1 MILAAGRQNTIAVK
15 RLRRIEIEHKHQFA
29 THEGQYLIIVFFPKL
44 AHRQGLEVVGTAD
57 EMYDRIVPIVEQVVF
72 QFGIIYETPLAPRI
86 FIAPSITLSRK
97 VYPLG
102 MAEFIT
108 HKIEVTSLISHKRL
122 VVAFYIGYCLFVSTT
137 VGQLPEYARRLPI
150 LVLTLFER
158 LNPVVGYTHGHAIIE
173 AHAAVTERQCQ
184 PGHSA
189 HFLGNSDCIGV
200 DTMYQL
206 VGQGQ
211 IGNSIGVFA
220 AIVIVAIA
228 SESLS
233 ETMVIVQHRGHAVK
247 AKTIEMVFF
256 EPVLAVTQQEVHHLI
271 LAVIEAQRVPSRV
284 FTAPVT
290 VKI

>member
-1 MILAAGRQNTIAVK
+1 
-15 RLRRIEIEHKHQFA
+15 
-29 THEGQYLIIVFFPKL
+29 
-44 AHRQGLEVVGTAD
+44 
-57 EMYDRIVPIVEQVVF
+57 
-72 QFGIIYETPLAPRI
+72 
-86 FIAPSITLSRK
+86 
-97 VYPLG
+97 
-102 MAEFIT
+102 
-108 HKIEVTSLISHKRL
+108 
-122 VVAFYIGYCLFVSTT
+122 
-137 VGQLPEYARRLPI
+137 
-150 LVLTLFER
+150 
-158 LNPVVGYTHGHAIIE
+158 
-173 AHAAVTERQCQ
+173 
-184 PGHSA
+184 
-189 HFLGNSDCIGV
+189 
-200 DTMYQL
+200 MYQL